1 MTIIP
6 SIDLYNGQVTRLKKG
21 DFNAMTT
28 YLESP
33 EAVLKSFI
41 DAEATLVHIV
51 DLEGAKVGHPVHQ
64 ESLFQWAKELN
75 IPLQVGGGIRS
86 VVDAKKYLDQGIA
99 RVVLGS
105 LVFTDF
111 NATKELINS
120 YPGQI
125 VIALDISG
133 DTVMQDGWQTSS
145 HTSIESVIDRLNDL
159 NDLRLLVTDIA
170 TDGML
175 EGPNVDLYTRLTT
188 LTDHP
193 VIASGGLTTCEDITA
208 LKASRVESAI
218 IGRAMHEGKLPL
230 KEAIKCSHAA

>member
-1 MTIIP
+1 MIIIP
-6 SIDLYNGQVTRLKKG
+6 SIDLYNKKVTRLKKG

-28 YLESP
+28 YLDSP
-33 EAVLKSFI
+33 EAVLKSFV
-41 DAEATLVHIV
+41 DAAATLVHIV

-64 ESLFQWAKELN
+64 EQLVRWAKEMT

-86 VVDAKKYLDQGIA
+86 AIEAKKYLDQGIA

-111 NATKELINS
+111 NAVKELITA

-125 VIALDISG
+125 VIALDVSG

-145 HTSIESVIDRLNDL
+145 HTSIESVIHRLNEFD
-159 NDLRLLVTDIA
+159 DVRLLVTDIA

-175 EGPNVDLYTRLTT
+175 EGPNVELYTRLTT

-193 VIASGGLTTCEDITA
+193 VIASGGLTTCQDITS
-208 LKASRVESAI
+208 LKASHVESAI

-230 KEAIKCSHAA
+230 KEAIRCSHAE